1 MIAFSN
7 RTVGRF
13 FFNLGHHLCT
23 QLSLSNMCSIL
34 DLLHLSALI
43 IGFNFSGNLKA
54 VNMVIILMP
63 LVQKCLIVDQLIKK
77 AV

>member
-13 FFNLGHHLCT
+13 FFNLGQSLCT
-23 QLSLSNMCSIL
+23 QPSLSNMCSIL
-34 DLLHLSALI
+34 DLRHLSALM

-54 VNMVIILMP
+54 VSMISILM
-63 LVQKCLIVDQLIKK
+63 LLAQKCLIVDQLIKK